1 MTPIPKKTD
10 YFKSFDDTRIYY
22 EVHGKGRPLIFI
34 YGIGCLINHWQHQ
47 IKYFSQQNQV
57 IVLDYRAH
65 HKSALPVDRQNL
77 SIDALARDLHSLVE
91 HLELSTATFC
101 GHSFGVQ
108 VLLRAYDITPDYFK
122 NLIFINGFATNPIAG
137 MFGNSIAT
145 NVFLKLK
152 QAFDLAPETLT
163 YLWQKSLANPISV
176 QLAALLGGFN
186 LNLTHLKDIEIYL
199 KGVASMDL
207 AAFITLFESMMNY
220 DGRPVFD
227 RIDVPTLI
235 ISGKNDTVT
244 PLKHQEDMYTRI
256 KKSQFL
262 VVPYGSHCTQLDMP
276 DFVNLRIE
284 KFLQSDQE

>member
-1 MTPIPKKTD
+1 MNPIPKETGH
-10 YFKSFDDTRIYY
+10 FKSFDGTRIYY
-22 EVHGKGRPLIFI
+22 EIHGRGEPMVFV

-47 IKYFSQQNQV
+47 IKYFSQNYKV

-65 HKSALPVDRQNL
+65 HKSAIPSDRTQI
-77 SIDALARDLHSLVE
+77 SIDALARDLHCLLD
-91 HLELSTATFC
+91 HLEISTASFC

-108 VLLRAYDITPDYFK
+108 VLLRAYDMKPQYFS
-122 NLIFINGFATNPIAG
+122 NLVFVNGFATNPIAG
-137 MFGNSIAT
+137 MFGN
-145 NVFLKLK
+145 NVASKIFLHLK
-152 QAFDLAPETLT
+152 NGFDLAPETLT
-163 YLWQKSLANPISV
+163 YIWQKAVSNPLSV

-207 AAFITLFESMMNY
+207 SAFITLFENMMNY

-227 RIDVPTLI
+227 RIEVPTLI
-235 ISGKNDTVT
+235 ISGKNDSVT
-244 PLKHQEDMYTRI
+244 PMKHQEEMYTKI
-256 KKSQFL
+256 KSSQFL

-284 KFLQSDQE
+284 KFLNERA